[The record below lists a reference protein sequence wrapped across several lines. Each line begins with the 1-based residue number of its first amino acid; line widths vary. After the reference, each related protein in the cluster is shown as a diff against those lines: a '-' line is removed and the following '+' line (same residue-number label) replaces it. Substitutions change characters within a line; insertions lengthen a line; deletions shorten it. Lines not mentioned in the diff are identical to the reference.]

1 MCEVLLAA
9 VLAVVPVDRL
19 LEVRH
24 DAEHGRCS
32 EGSVIDLGKD
42 GLLFAYTRYGKGHG
56 DHDDAQIVTRRSSDG
71 GRTWT
76 DDRVAVE
83 KPAGTLNVM
92 SASLLRMK
100 DGRIALFNMLKNDT
114 ADARPQMRIS
124 SDGGETWGEARF
136 CISEKD
142 RGYYVQN
149 NDRAVR
155 LRSGRILLPQARHS
169 LGTAK
174 FNWCANCVCVLS
186 DDDGATWRLGRPAPQ
201 PKAEGY
207 IMVQEPGVV
216 ETEVGLVMW
225 ARTNRGAQWWTR
237 SSDGGETW
245 GEWTESPLV
254 SPLSPAQIVRLRD
267 GRLCAAWND
276 HSMFPEMKERCG
288 KNGLGGRTPMVL
300 GISMDG
306 GRTWPIRCA
315 IENDLKGYFAYPSVR
330 EVGDDLV
337 LSYSCFEGLKDI
349 RVVRVPLAGLRSASL

>member
-114 ADARPQMRIS
+114 ADARPQMR
-124 SDGGETWGEARF
+124 
-136 CISEKD
+136 
-142 RGYYVQN
+142 V
-149 NDRAVR
+149 
-155 LRSGRILLPQARHS
+155 
-169 LGTAK
+169 
-174 FNWCANCVCVLS
+174 
-186 DDDGATWRLGRPAPQ
+186 
-201 PKAEGY
+201 
-207 IMVQEPGVV
+207 
-216 ETEVGLVMW
+216 
-225 ARTNRGAQWWTR
+225 

-300 GISMDG
+300 GISRDG